1 MGTAFADSRNKNSQK
16 YALRRKEKIKMRSIY
31 IFIGENKDNDGKY
44 RRLITEK
51 AVKYGVEITDKPEK
65 ADVMVVL
72 GGDGTILRATPTALK
87 YGIPVI
93 GLNLGRIGYMA
104 ELDATEDALIED
116 FFKGRY
122 SEEKRI
128 TLSVEFGGEKY
139 TALNDAVLH
148 SRSTHMI
155 KLRLCCNGKP
165 VNTYRG
171 DGLIFATPTG
181 STAYSMSAGGPVI
194 DPTLECIEI
203 TPICTQS
210 LMARPLIFAPE
221 SMLSVSVD
229 SDNCIMTVDG
239 GSSIEIS
246 AGSEIKITKGERV
259 LRMIKLKEDG
269 FYGVLRRKFSV

>member
-1 MGTAFADSRNKNSQK
+1 M
-16 YALRRKEKIKMRSIY
+16 LIMRSIY
-31 IFIGENKDNDGKY
+31 IFTGKNKDVDGKC
-44 RRLITEK
+44 RRLLAEK
-51 AVKYGVEITDKPEK
+51 AEKHGVKIVDTPEK
-65 ADVMVVL
+65 AEVIAVL

-87 YGIPVI
+87 CDIPVI

-104 ELDATEDALIED
+104 ELDATEDALISD
-116 FFKGRY
+116 FFSG
-122 SEEKRI
+122 SFFEEKRM
-128 TLSVEFGGEKY
+128 TLSVELGGVTH

-155 KLRLCCNGKP
+155 KFRLCCNGNP

-194 DPTLECIEI
+194 DPSLECIEI

-221 SMLSVSVD
+221 SVLSVSVD
-229 SDNCIMTVDG
+229 SDDCIITVDG
-239 GSSIEIS
+239 GTSVELT
-246 AGSEIKITKGERV
+246 AGTEIKITRGERP
-259 LRMIKLKEDG
+259 LRMIKLKKDG
-269 FYGVLRRKFSV
+269 FYGVLRRKFSE

>member
-1 MGTAFADSRNKNSQK
+1 
-16 YALRRKEKIKMRSIY
+16 MRSIY
-31 IFIGENKDNDGKY
+31 IFIGENKDSDGKY
-44 RRLITEK
+44 RRLLAEK
-51 AVKYGVEITDKPEK
+51 AEKHGVKITDTPEN
-65 ADVMVVL
+65 ADAMVVL

-87 YGIPVI
+87 YDIPVI

-116 FFKGRY
+116 FFSGSY
-122 SEEKRI
+122 FEEKRI
-128 TLSVEFGGEKY
+128 TLSVELGGEKY
-139 TALNDAVLH
+139 TALNDAVIH

-155 KLRLCCNGKP
+155 KLRLCCNGNT

-210 LMARPLIFAPE
+210 LMARPLIFAPK
-221 SMLSVSVD
+221 SVLSVSVE
-229 SDNCIMTVDG
+229 SDDCTITIDG
-239 GSSIEIS
+239 GKSVELS
-246 AGSEIKITKGERV
+246 AENEVKITKGERY
-259 LRMIKLKEDG
+259 LRMIKLKKDG
-269 FYGVLRRKFSV
+269 FYGVLRRKFSE